1 VYVDASTTFNLLNP
15 THPTGTVV

>member
-15 THPTGTVV
+15 KHPTGTVV